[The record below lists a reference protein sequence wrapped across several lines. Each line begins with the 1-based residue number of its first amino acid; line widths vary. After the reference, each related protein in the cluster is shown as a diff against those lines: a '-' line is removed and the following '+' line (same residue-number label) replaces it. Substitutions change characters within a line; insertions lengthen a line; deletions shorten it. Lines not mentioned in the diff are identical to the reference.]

1 VTRLQKALIRLD
13 TDLRALGLQW
23 VLVGGFAVM
32 LRVESRSTR
41 DLDIVLAV
49 TEDRQTDEAVRGL
62 RMRGYQD
69 HPTKPMLFRKDGRL
83 FGVRLVSPALD
94 ADDDTVAI
102 VDVLAGCCGVEP
114 EVVAAAEIREAL
126 PKLFIPVARSG
137 HLVALKVLA
146 GRPQDQEDVRAL
158 LREID
163 SRELQLARQ
172 TLMLMEERGFNE
184 EKDLLA
190 ELEKLLD
197 SLA

>member
-1 VTRLQKALIRLD
+1 MTRLQKALIRLD
-13 TDLRALGLQW
+13 TDLRSLGLKW
-23 VLVGGFAVM
+23 ALVGGFAVM

-41 DLDIVLAV
+41 DLDIVLAI

-69 HPTKPMLFRKDGRL
+69 HPTKPMLVRKDGRL

-94 ADDDTVAI
+94 VGGDTMAI
-102 VDVLAGCCGVEP
+102 IDVLSGCCGVEP
-114 EVVAAAEIREAL
+114 EIVAAAEIVEAL
-126 PKLFIPVARSG
+126 PKLFIPVARTG

-146 GRPQDQEDVRAL
+146 GRPQDQEDVRIL

-163 SRELQLARQ
+163 PKELQFARQ
-172 TLMLMEERGFNE
+172 TLLLIEERGFNE

-190 ELEKLLD
+190 ELGKLMD
-197 SLA
+197 SLG

>member
-13 TDLRALGLQW
+13 TDLRALGLKW
-23 VLVGGFAVM
+23 ALVGGFAVM

-49 TEDRQTDEAVRGL
+49 REDRQTDDAVRSL
-62 RMRGYQD
+62 RMRGYRD
-69 HPTKPMLFRKDGRL
+69 HPTEPMLLRKDGSL

-94 ADDDTVAI
+94 AGDDTMAI
-102 VDVLAGCCGVEP
+102 VDVLAGCSGVEP
-114 EVVAAAEIREAL
+114 EIVAAAEIREAL
-126 PKLFIPVARSG
+126 PGLFIPVARPG

-146 GRPQDQEDVRAL
+146 GRPQDQEDVRVL

-163 SRELQLARQ
+163 ARELQSARQ
-172 TLMLMEERGFNE
+172 TLLLIEERGYNE

-190 ELEKLLD
+190 ELEKLMA
-197 SLA
+197 SLT